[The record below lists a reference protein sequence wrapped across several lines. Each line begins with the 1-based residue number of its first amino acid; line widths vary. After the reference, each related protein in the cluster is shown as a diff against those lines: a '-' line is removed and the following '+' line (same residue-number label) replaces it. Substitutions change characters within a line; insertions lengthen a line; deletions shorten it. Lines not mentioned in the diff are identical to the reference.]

1 MNKNE
6 EQNRDM
12 DNDRDRDSLKMTNES
27 MTEHARHLPSGCSS
41 STTLK
46 LTRKERERWSFMNI
60 TLWPSCLITNKSLTF
75 LFTHPNLFSITISL
89 LYGLS
94 RYSADF
100 LRRPLTHLS
109 VPDLAFPGR
118 TSPGTVRR
126 QPGWKRRKHPRL
138 QEQEG

>member
-27 MTEHARHLPSGCSS
+27 MTEHARHFPSGCSS

-60 TLWPSCLITNKSLTF
+60 TL
-75 LFTHPNLFSITISL
+75 
-89 LYGLS
+89 
-94 RYSADF
+94 
-100 LRRPLTHLS
+100 
-109 VPDLAFPGR
+109 
-118 TSPGTVRR
+118 
-126 QPGWKRRKHPRL
+126 
-138 QEQEG
+138 